1 MKMGGLAHIHRVL
14 HLLRKSEELGRQ
26 VNYMVDEVHGNGVIR
41 EVQKSDVDHGVAE
54 LRDERWWVPFH
65 EGPVQHRNLGVVE
78 RHGEENGGKLLPG
91 CLSIF
96 VIFCTSQTW

>member
-1 MKMGGLAHIHRVL
+1 
-14 HLLRKSEELGRQ
+14 
-26 VNYMVDEVHGNGVIR
+26 
-41 EVQKSDVDHGVAE
+41 
-54 LRDERWWVPFH
+54 
-65 EGPVQHRNLGVVE
+65 LGVVE